1 MSSRPELKIDWATY
15 EAAKYAVMHWHYSR
29 TMPVNKTVKLGVW
42 EDGNFIG
49 AIIFSCGSAGVGSIG
64 KSFGVKSTA
73 VAELARVAL
82 NSHKTSVTRIV
93 SISLAF
99 LKKAQT
105 GLRLIVSYA
114 DPEKGH
120 IGSIYQGGNWIY
132 TGRSSP
138 DTAYIDKSGKRW
150 HSRSVSKSGVK
161 VRCGIRTHCPR
172 QSTMVAVKVEPKY
185 KYLMPLDD
193 EMRKQIEPLRKPYPK
208 RVTKATGSYPEHSGG
223 CVTSIDSDA
232 PGDQRGERG
241 ASPTVTLQNNNE
253 VPNAEN
259 P

>member
-161 VRCGIRTHCPR
+161 VHCGIRTHCPR

-208 RVTKATGSYPEHSGG
+208 RPKQAMASDQEEQRRCDTDP
-223 CVTSIDSDA
+223 DA
-232 PGDQRGERG
+232 PK
-241 ASPTVTLQNNNE
+241 E
-253 VPNAEN
+253 V
-259 P
+259 

>member
-1 MSSRPELKIDWATY
+1 MGKIDLKIDWATH
-15 EAAKYAVMHWHYSR
+15 ESAKYAVTHWHYSR

-42 EDGNFIG
+42 EDGVFIG
-49 AIIFSCGSAGVGSIG
+49 AIIFSCGSAGVGNIG
-64 KSFGVKSTA
+64 KSFGLKSTA

-93 SISLAF
+93 SISLTF

-132 TGRSSP
+132 VGRSSP
-138 DTAYIDKSGKRW
+138 DKAYIDNDGRRW
-150 HSRSVSKSGVK
+150 HSRSVSESGYK
-161 VRCGIRTHCPR
+161 IHCGVRQRCPKP
-172 QSTMVAVKVEPKY
+172 STMTTVNVEPKY

-193 EMRKQIEPLRKPYPK
+193 EVRKKIELLRKPYPK
-208 RVTKATGSYPEHSGG
+208 RDKQAIGGDHPHSGG
-223 CVTSIDSDA
+223 A
-232 PGDQRGERG
+232 
-241 ASPTVTLQNNNE
+241 APTVTLQT
-253 VPNAEN
+253 
-259 P
+259 